1 MNDFLNHVVLS
12 NPIRD
17 YLVVVAVILLAYG
30 LKKINGKYVS
40 RLFFYMM
47 RQFGREI
54 DRQEF
59 TKLVLGP
66 LENFFFLLISYIAL
80 VNLRFPEL
88 LYYKFVR
95 TDTRKLMD
103 MIATSVVI
111 LSFFR
116 MLLRGVD
123 YLAQVIE
130 KKANLTE
137 DQTDNQL
144 VLFFKDFLKVLLV
157 IIGFL
162 ALLQF
167 AFNYNITKILAGLSL
182 VGAAVA
188 LAARESLENLI
199 ASFIIF
205 FDKPFTTGDV
215 VKVNAI
221 TGTVERIGLRS
232 TRIRTTEK
240 TYVTV
245 PNKQMVDTI
254 VDNLSLRTQRRAE
267 LKLEL
272 DLGTRSEQISELQEE
287 IRAILKRQEITS
299 HAVLLNDITSE
310 AYLLHTEYF
319 TEAIAQEEFNR
330 LKQEVN
336 LKVIRLLEQK
346 GIEIAGAGKDI
357 RVRK

>member
-12 NPIRD
+12 NPVRD

-30 LKKINGKYVS
+30 LKRFTGKYAS
-40 RLFFYMM
+40 RLFFYVM

-59 TKLVLGP
+59 TNLVLGP
-66 LENFFFLLISYIAL
+66 MENFLFLLISYIAL
-80 VNLRFPEL
+80 VNLNFPAL
-88 LYYKFVR
+88 LYVKFVR
-95 TDTRKLMD
+95 TDTRKLAD
-103 MIATSVVI
+103 MIGTAFVI

-116 MLLRGVD
+116 MLLKGVD

-130 KKANLTE
+130 KRANLTA

-157 IIGFL
+157 IIGIL

-182 VGAAVA
+182 AGAAVA

-215 VKVNAI
+215 VKVNTI

-254 VDNLSLRTQRRAE
+254 VDNLSLRTQRRVE

-272 DLGTRSEQISELQEE
+272 DLGTRAEQISSLQNGMHT
-287 IRAILKRQEITS
+287 ILKDPLIISKT
-299 HAVLLNDITSE
+299 VLLSDITPE
-310 AYLLHTEYF
+310 AFLVQCEYF
-319 TEAIAQEEFNR
+319 TDAISMDDFNR

-336 LKVIRLLEQK
+336 MKLIQLIEGL
-346 GIEIAGAGKDI
+346 GIEIAGAGKDVRI
-357 RVRK
+357 RK